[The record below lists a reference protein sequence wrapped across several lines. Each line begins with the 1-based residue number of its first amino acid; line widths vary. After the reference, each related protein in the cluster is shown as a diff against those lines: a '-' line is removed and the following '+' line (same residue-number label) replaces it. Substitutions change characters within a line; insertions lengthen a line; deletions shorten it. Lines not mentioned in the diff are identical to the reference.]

1 MRLVGYYLA
10 EGYISKDLSSVHF
23 TFASKEVN
31 YIKDTISILE
41 KLFEVNV
48 TVSDNR
54 DNSTSISVHNKFLGN
69 FLYNLL
75 GSGFNKK
82 YISDPILYTK
92 NQKHI
97 LVGAFRGDGCTIE
110 NGMSLSLSNKDLI
123 KQLYT
128 IALRE
133 KLTPK
138 IRVPKASV
146 LATTQPYILE
156 IQYLND
162 KEFIELVGKDL
173 YKIKVKKFRKDG
185 TLNGRAINQFWFND
199 NFFAK
204 VENIEIETVKET
216 VYNLEVEDDHS
227 YVVNNIAVHNC
238 YIGSTPDNIE
248 GIFDAYKEMSLLS
261 KFGGGI
267 GWDWSKVRAM
277 GSSIDGHKHAAGGI
291 IPFLKITNDIAIA
304 VDQLGCV
311 AKDSFVRV
319 LDSDIVKTIPI
330 SEIRVGDL
338 VESFNIEKREV
349 QYRKVEKVHELEVK
363 RENQIKISFKSGGY
377 IITSKWHPMAI
388 KGKNNFYYKR
398 SDEIE
403 IGEYGVNHK
412 GEIDEIISVD
422 TNPNISED
430 YMDLTVHGT
439 NNYFASTHNKDG
451 NFYLTH
457 NTRKGAIAVYIEPW
471 HLDIRDFLDLKK
483 NSGEERRR
491 AHDLFPALWIND
503 IFMRRVKEDS
513 SWTLFDP
520 YQVSHL
526 TELYGEE
533 FEREYERLEKDDS
546 LTKIVISAKGLWKE
560 ILRSYFETG
569 NPFLTFKDTAN
580 RTNPNSHK
588 GVIRSSNLCVTGDTR
603 LATQF
608 GLVKAKDLEEN
619 YKEIIASFDYRTD
632 GSIEQFGV
640 GKAQALKMF
649 KTAKSADIYEVV
661 TKDGYKIKSTLWHE
675 YYISDG
681 KNIEKKSLKNIKVGD
696 KLLIQSDIGQFG
708 EEGSFELGFTIGM
721 VTGDGTFSTKE
732 KKGYS
737 IVHIDLYNDDMS
749 LGYVVQNHIDRLIK
763 EFYPTLPNAHKKEF
777 KNSYPKVIQH
787 TKNSQ
792 KLRFS
797 NIRLGRVL
805 DELFNFNKNTKLRVP
820 EVIFKGKKETVKGY
834 LKGLFTAD
842 ATVNRINNNNI
853 PTFAIQ
859 LASIKRELLE
869 DVQIL
874 LSNFGIHSKITKMRD
889 SKKGAFSY
897 ISKSGEVREYSSNP
911 LYRLNIN
918 GNSAVKFIDEVG
930 FIGRKQ
936 TEALNIL
943 AEREKL
949 GYSREGRKKEKFL
962 VEIKEINYI
971 GKEDVYD
978 TTQLYNH
985 SLIFNGLVTGN
996 CTEIFQNTNPNHY
1009 KVKVVYEDRSVD
1021 TFEEEEIVRV
1031 DSGIEK
1037 PAKKITALDTLNGKK
1052 IWIVEK
1058 EEIEWRYGRM

>member
-1 MRLVGYYLA
+1 
-10 EGYISKDLSSVHF
+10 
-23 TFASKEVN
+23 
-31 YIKDTISILE
+31 
-41 KLFEVNV
+41 
-48 TVSDNR
+48 
-54 DNSTSISVHNKFLGN
+54 
-69 FLYNLL
+69 
-75 GSGFNKK
+75 
-82 YISDPILYTK
+82 
-92 NQKHI
+92 
-97 LVGAFRGDGCTIE
+97 
-110 NGMSLSLSNKDLI
+110 
-123 KQLYT
+123 
-128 IALRE
+128 
-133 KLTPK
+133 
-138 IRVPKASV
+138 
-146 LATTQPYILE
+146 
-156 IQYLND
+156 
-162 KEFIELVGKDL
+162 
-173 YKIKVKKFRKDG
+173 
-185 TLNGRAINQFWFND
+185 
-199 NFFAK
+199 
-204 VENIEIETVKET
+204 
-216 VYNLEVEDDHS
+216 
-227 YVVNNIAVHNC
+227 
-238 YIGSTPDNIE
+238 
-248 GIFDAYKEMSLLS
+248 
-261 KFGGGI
+261 
-267 GWDWSKVRAM
+267 
-277 GSSIDGHKHAAGGI
+277 
-291 IPFLKITNDIAIA
+291 
-304 VDQLGCV
+304 
-311 AKDSFVRV
+311 
-319 LDSDIVKTIPI
+319 
-330 SEIRVGDL
+330 
-338 VESFNIEKREV
+338 
-349 QYRKVEKVHELEVK
+349 
-363 RENQIKISFKSGGY
+363 
-377 IITSKWHPMAI
+377 
-388 KGKNNFYYKR
+388 
-398 SDEIE
+398 
-403 IGEYGVNHK
+403 
-412 GEIDEIISVD
+412 
-422 TNPNISED
+422 
-430 YMDLTVHGT
+430 
-439 NNYFASTHNKDG
+439 
-451 NFYLTH
+451 
-457 NTRKGAIAVYIEPW
+457 
-471 HLDIRDFLDLKK
+471 
-483 NSGEERRR
+483 
-491 AHDLFPALWIND
+491 
-503 IFMRRVKEDS
+503 
-513 SWTLFDP
+513 
-520 YQVSHL
+520 
-526 TELYGEE
+526 
-533 FEREYERLEKDDS
+533 
-546 LTKIVISAKGLWKE
+546 
-560 ILRSYFETG
+560 
-569 NPFLTFKDTAN
+569 
-580 RTNPNSHK
+580 
-588 GVIRSSNLCVTGDTR
+588 
-603 LATQF
+603 
-608 GLVKAKDLEEN
+608 
-619 YKEIIASFDYRTD
+619 
-632 GSIEQFGV
+632 
-640 GKAQALKMF
+640 
-649 KTAKSADIYEVV
+649 
-661 TKDGYKIKSTLWHE
+661 
-675 YYISDG
+675 
-681 KNIEKKSLKNIKVGD
+681 
-696 KLLIQSDIGQFG
+696 
-708 EEGSFELGFTIGM
+708 M

-763 EFYPTLPNAHKKEF
+763 EFYPTLPNAHKREF

-842 ATVNRINNNNI
+842 ATVNRINNDNI

-1058 EEIEWRYGRM
+1058 EEIDGDTAVCNLASVNLSKINREEDIKRVVPTAIRMLDNVIDLNFYPLEKVKNTNSSSRAIGLGVMGEAQMLAESKIRWGSDEHLLKIDEIMEAISYYAIG